1 MVNRIMQIG
10 GKLTVKVTGVYE
22 DIPLNSQFHQLKFIA
37 PFGLW
42 VSDNDWIFKGAV
54 NDWSNHF
61 LRIYAEIP
69 AGSSFD
75 QANAG
80 IKDIERRHKA
90 NFRKGS
96 FDDPQ
101 EFLHPMSKWHLYPYN
116 WGSADSGPMRMVW
129 LVGIIGGIV
138 LLLASH

>member
-1 MVNRIMQIG
+1 MLSLKMLRGSYSGLRDLHSILLSASIARALFGNTDPMNRIMQIG

-42 VSDNDWIFKGAV
+42 VSDNDWIFKGAE

-69 AGSSFD
+69 AG
-75 QANAG
+75 N
-80 IKDIERRHKA
+80 
-90 NFRKGS
+90 
-96 FDDPQ
+96 
-101 EFLHPMSKWHLYPYN
+101 
-116 WGSADSGPMRMVW
+116 
-129 LVGIIGGIV
+129 
-138 LLLASH
+138 LASFRSGKCRDKRN